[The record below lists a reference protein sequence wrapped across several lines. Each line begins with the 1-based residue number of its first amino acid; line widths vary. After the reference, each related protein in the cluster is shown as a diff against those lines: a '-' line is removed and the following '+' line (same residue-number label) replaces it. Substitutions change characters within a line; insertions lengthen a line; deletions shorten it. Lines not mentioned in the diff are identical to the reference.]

1 MSHTELRLIRHGE
14 VARDWQG
21 RIYGDLDVPL
31 SPRGQEQ
38 SRAVAEAL
46 SDVDLAAVV
55 SSGLERAAYAAR
67 IVAGSRGLEVGTD
80 PRLKEIYRGDWAGLT
95 FEEAS
100 LRDPEAFRAWRDSGG
115 AIGAPGGESLA
126 EVSTRVR
133 ASLDELAS
141 ELRGTPSRSA
151 VIVAHKWVLAV
162 AAAAAMGLPLDACG
176 ELKLEYSTVV
186 HLRWPVREPAEGPV
200 GGLDGGAVP
209 ELVSLSEPPI

>member
-14 VARDWQG
+14 VAREWQG

-31 SPRGQEQ
+31 SPRGQAQ
-38 SRAVAEAL
+38 SRAVAESL
-46 SDVDLAAVV
+46 SGLDLGAVV

-67 IVAGSRGLEVGTD
+67 ILAAPRGLAVETD
-80 PRLKEIYRGDWAGLT
+80 PRLKEIYRGEWAGLT

-100 LRDPEAFRAWRDSGG
+100 LRHPEAFRAWRHSGG
-115 AIGAPGGESLA
+115 ATVAPGGESLA
-126 EVSTRVR
+126 EVSSRVL
-133 ASLDELAS
+133 ASLDELAA
-141 ELRGTPSRSA
+141 ELWSTPSRSG

-162 AAAAAMGLPLDACG
+162 AAAAALELPLEACG

-186 HLRWPVREPAEGPV
+186 HLRWPAKGPVGRAV

-209 ELVSLSEPPI
+209 ELVSMCEPPI